1 MKILALDTATP
12 TGSVALL
19 DGHKLVAEIL
29 LNVKAVHSE
38 RLLDQVQQVLEAGS
52 LTLEDL
58 DLIAVVRGPGS
69 FTGLRI
75 GLATAKGLAQA
86 AKLPL
91 MGISSLQLLAMN
103 LPLCQLPIC
112 TFLDA
117 RKNEV
122 YTALYQWVDGIPVS
136 IGPELVLP
144 PERALNRLQGNLA
157 LVGDAVQ
164 LYSSLVTEIL
174 GERVHLPASI
184 HHQPRASSA
193 AALASRLFRPELPLD
208 AALLTPVYIRPSD
221 AELKPARKN

>member
-1 MKILALDTATP
+1 MKILALDTSTP

-38 RLLDQVQQVLEAGS
+38 RLLDQVQQVLQAGS

-91 MGISSLQLLAMN
+91 MGVSSLQLLAMN

-122 YTALYQWVDGIPVS
+122 YTALYQWVDGMPVS

-144 PERALNRLQGNLA
+144 PERALNRLVGDVA

-164 LYSSLVTEIL
+164 LYSPLIAEVL
-174 GERVHLPASI
+174 GERVHLPDSI

-193 AALASRLFRPELPLD
+193 AALASRLFQPGLPLD
-208 AALLTPVYIRPSD
+208 AALLAPVYIRPSD
-221 AELKPARKN
+221 AELKPPRKK